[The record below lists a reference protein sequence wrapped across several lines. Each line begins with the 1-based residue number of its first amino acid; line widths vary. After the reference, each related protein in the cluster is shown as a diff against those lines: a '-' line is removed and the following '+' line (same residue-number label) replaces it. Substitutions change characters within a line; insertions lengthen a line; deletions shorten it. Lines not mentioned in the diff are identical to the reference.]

1 MGNKIYL
8 QGNMFNAAMCVLF
21 QLDLCISANNCAL
34 RRTFCDVVQ
43 HLHNMY
49 CTYLVQEMVKLQV
62 IAVFSLRQSQVH
74 HLLFKLKL
82 ALKLHKPLH
91 VVFIP
96 LTLLYFYY
104 HVFVLT
110 ENLSNSPS
118 TPAITKKPAKACKGS
133 RNSTSKSIFTTTKFS
148 SCGGSW
154 TLN

>member
-21 QLDLCISANNCAL
+21 QIDLCISANNCAL

-91 VVFIP
+91 VVFKP
-96 LTLLYFYY
+96 FTLLY
-104 HVFVLT
+104 
-110 ENLSNSPS
+110 
-118 TPAITKKPAKACKGS
+118 AILLLPRVCTYRKC
-133 RNSTSKSIFTTTKFS
+133 
-148 SCGGSW
+148 
-154 TLN
+154 